1 MPLAVLAKSDFV
13 ENKLMIPVRLMLD
26 NIKTVMIMLYMN
38 GISVNLFKKDH
49 SDQIV
54 EYMNNE

>member
-1 MPLAVLAKSDFV
+1 MPLVVLAKSDFV

-38 GISVNLFKKDH
+38 GISVNLFKKEY
-49 SDQIV
+49 SDWIV